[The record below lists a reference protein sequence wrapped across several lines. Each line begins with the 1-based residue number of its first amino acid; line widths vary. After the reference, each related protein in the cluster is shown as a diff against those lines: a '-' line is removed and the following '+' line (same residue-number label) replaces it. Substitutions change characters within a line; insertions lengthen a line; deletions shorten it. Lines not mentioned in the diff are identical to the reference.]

1 MRILLRPLSLIARLT
16 LVLVAAVVANTVGT
30 ALVHRQEE
38 LHRSSDFQVG
48 RIAEQLVLARRVL
61 SATEADQR
69 PLIARQLATR
79 ALTIEWPATPAASL
93 PDGENNASS
102 WLRRLVDHQPELVN
116 FNLVFTQAGNG
127 ADDDPFPVEGHLR
140 LVDGSS
146 LQFAIAMPE
155 ERYPGFVKWL
165 LTAAIM
171 SGSILGTGA
180 MVMRA
185 LNSPLRA
192 LTKAADALGHGQWAP
207 VAVSGPRDV
216 RQLAEAFNAMQAR
229 ILRLIDDRTQA
240 LAAVSHDL
248 RTPIAR
254 LRLRMDAL
262 CNGDLQG
269 AATADLDEME
279 KMVASLLAFLKGQDD
294 PEKPRPID
302 LVALLT
308 TLVDDAVDQGGE
320 ARYEGPPRLMLTL
333 RPLGIKRAL
342 SNLLE
347 NALLY
352 AGSVRVCLK
361 IEEREA
367 RILIEDK
374 GPGIPEPELDRV
386 FEPFHR
392 LEQSRNRATGGTGL
406 GLAIARGAVEREG
419 GSIALLNRPEG
430 GLSVSI
436 TLPLA

>member
-1 MRILLRPLSLIARLT
+1 
-16 LVLVAAVVANTVGT
+16 
-30 ALVHRQEE
+30 
-38 LHRSSDFQVG
+38 
-48 RIAEQLVLARRVL
+48 
-61 SATEADQR
+61 
-69 PLIARQLATR
+69 
-79 ALTIEWPATPAASL
+79 
-93 PDGENNASS
+93 
-102 WLRRLVDHQPELVN
+102 VDHQPELVN

-140 LVDGSS
+140 LVDDSS

>member
-1 MRILLRPLSLIARLT
+1 
-16 LVLVAAVVANTVGT
+16 
-30 ALVHRQEE
+30 
-38 LHRSSDFQVG
+38 
-48 RIAEQLVLARRVL
+48 
-61 SATEADQR
+61 
-69 PLIARQLATR
+69 
-79 ALTIEWPATPAASL
+79 
-93 PDGENNASS
+93 
-102 WLRRLVDHQPELVN
+102 
-116 FNLVFTQAGNG
+116 
-127 ADDDPFPVEGHLR
+127 
-140 LVDGSS
+140 
-146 LQFAIAMPE
+146 
-155 ERYPGFVKWL
+155 
-165 LTAAIM
+165 
-171 SGSILGTGA
+171 
-180 MVMRA
+180 
-185 LNSPLRA
+185 
-192 LTKAADALGHGQWAP
+192 
-207 VAVSGPRDV
+207 
-216 RQLAEAFNAMQAR
+216 
-229 ILRLIDDRTQA
+229 
-240 LAAVSHDL
+240 
-248 RTPIAR
+248 
-254 LRLRMDAL
+254 MDAL
-262 CNGDLQG
+262 CNGDLQA

-279 KMVASLLAFLKGQDD
+279 KMVASLLTFLKGQDD

-392 LEQSRNRATGGTGL
+392 LEQSRNRATGGTRL